1 MFWNPWTIGA
11 AIGAGTSLLK
21 GSDPLKGAAIG
32 GIMGGVG
39 SQFAGADAV
48 SGVGSSTGGV
58 SGVGTVPTGSSIGA
72 GSTSPLSAGGI
83 LNGAGTNALAG
94 GNVAQGMAMN
104 GSALAGSST
113 LPTSFLPPTMPEV
126 GMFNSFNP
134 LTNAPTGFG
143 VTQAATNSAMPLI
156 SSGASSG
163 GLELNP
169 AASGFSRFI
178 DGLPD
183 YVTPDN
189 VIGAANILSQSQP
202 QQPRMPTSSASV
214 SRGSQRQG
222 NIDYGMAQPIRRRGI
237 L

>member
-11 AIGAGTSLLK
+11 AIGAGTSLLR
-21 GSDPLKGAAIG
+21 GSDPFKGAAIG

-39 SQFAGADAV
+39 SQFANADAV

-104 GSALAGSST
+104 GSALAGSSAI
-113 LPTSFLPPTMPEV
+113 PS
-126 GMFNSFNP
+126 
-134 LTNAPTGFG
+134 
-143 VTQAATNSAMPLI
+143 SAIIPGSI
-156 SSGASSG
+156 ESSGMVAG
-163 GLELNP
+163 
-169 AASGFSRFI
+169 ASGNLVNPEYFVGAGTPFQTFTGGEGVLSNAFQNFSSN
-178 DGLPD
+178 LPD

-189 VIGAANILSQSQP
+189 VVGAANILSQSQP
-202 QQPRMPTSSASV
+202 QQMPMPTSSASV
-214 SRGSQRQG
+214 SRGSPSQG